1 MRDYCSHKGIP
12 GYGQFPLAFQF
23 WYILQGIKVYFVL
36 LLSCKDTVWSHVP
49 HLSSMCTDRCIQSA
63 LIAASCVLWL
73 VSLLEA
79 FKPPKKRHYL
89 LSWNAVL
96 KSFAKS
102 MHPYCDFLLNYWW
115 TKADFPK
122 PVSSIQTTLSNTDHV
137 DWPERCSSVMND
149 GCFIDLRGTNNIN
162 IAQYYAHNVV

>member
-1 MRDYCSHKGIP
+1 MRDYCSHKGTSD
-12 GYGQFPLAFQF
+12 YGQFPLAFQF
-23 WYILQGIKVYFVL
+23 WYILRGIKFYFVL

-49 HLSSMCTDRCIQSA
+49 HLKSMCTDRCIQSA

-73 VSLLEA
+73 VSNKTL
-79 FKPPKKRHYL
+79 YL

-102 MHPYCDFLLNYWW
+102 MLPYCDFLLNYRWK
-115 TKADFPK
+115 KADFPK
-122 PVSSIQTTLSNTDHV
+122 PVSSIQTTISNTDHM
-137 DWPERCSSVMND
+137 DWPEKCYSVMND
-149 GCFIDLRGTNNIN
+149 GCFNDLRGINNIN